1 MIGSAT
7 LVHAPPVFWKSLFS
21 ERLFEQIVLLS
32 GAPCVGPPK
41 QLLTQHEQFHS
52 QLVQGHSMS
61 RLLSSSSAS
70 LSLLI
75 FIGNYF
81 LWTNNVVSIDEEDG
95 PGSLSVPDILTEVKK
110 LQNLAYQLGQ
120 EETKEMTR

>member
-32 GAPCVGPPK
+32 GAPCVGTPK

-52 QLVQGHSMS
+52 QLVQGHSMP

-75 FIGNYF
+75 FIGNHF
-81 LWTNNVVSIDEEDG
+81 LWTNNVSIDEEDG